1 MKTQFLVARGA
12 SNNQPP
18 TDSAPNQGAAI
29 APSRPR
35 RAMLSLRAV
44 TMALLILSSLTR
56 NAAGVIP
63 LGGTVTTSGD
73 QIYND
78 AVVLISDTTVMSTG
92 GGNIVFNATVDG
104 PYRLTII
111 TSGASILNGPVGNS
125 QPLAALTTATAGG
138 TVLNGGTV
146 TTFDAQTYN
155 DAVVLGGNLTM
166 ASLGGGIISFNS
178 TVDGMQALTVAAAG
192 LSVFNGPVGQAT
204 PLMSLTTD
212 TGTTLLNGG
221 TVTTLGAQTYNRA
234 VVLGANLNMASMGGG
249 IIIFNSTIDGMQAL
263 TVATAGVSVF
273 NGAVGGATA
282 LMSLTTDT
290 GSTVVN
296 GGTLTT
302 VGSQTYNRAVVLA
315 GNLTVASMGAGGI
328 TFNSTVDGAQS
339 LTVATAGVSV
349 FNGAV
354 GGTTALTSLATDIGG
369 ATFLNGGMV
378 TTTGAQIYDDAVT
391 LLSNTTLTASQAT
404 IAVSLTTSSV
414 STIAAALIN
423 TGRIVVNGGTLKFL
437 GTVTNSGMIQA
448 GGGGVLNFVGSV
460 FNTGVIDALAGKVT
474 FSGGLSNKGTVVDA
488 TSFRLT
494 TIRRVGNDIR
504 LTWSTM
510 AGHRYVV
517 QATAPSAG
525 GGYTKTFSDLGP
537 ILSAP
542 GNAQSTL
549 SYNHVGGAT
558 GSRSRFYRVRL
569 VE

>member
-1 MKTQFLVARGA
+1 MKKQYLVARGA

-18 TDSAPNQGAAI
+18 TDSAPNQVAAI

-111 TSGASILNGPVGNS
+111 TDGVAIL
-125 QPLAALTTATAGG
+125 
-138 TVLNGGTV
+138 
-146 TTFDAQTYN
+146 
-155 DAVVLGGNLTM
+155 
-166 ASLGGGIISFNS
+166 
-178 TVDGMQALTVAAAG
+178 
-192 LSVFNGPVGQAT
+192 NGPVGQAT

-234 VVLGANLNMASMGGG
+234 VVLGANLNMASIGGG
-249 IIIFNSTIDGMQAL
+249 IIIFNSTVDGMQAL
-263 TVATAGVSVF
+263 TVAT
-273 NGAVGGATA
+273 T
-282 LMSLTTDT
+282 
-290 GSTVVN
+290 
-296 GGTLTT
+296 
-302 VGSQTYNRAVVLA
+302 
-315 GNLTVASMGAGGI
+315 
-328 TFNSTVDGAQS
+328 
-339 LTVATAGVSV
+339 GVSV

-354 GGTTALTSLATDIGG
+354 GGTAALTSLVTDIGG
-369 ATFLNGGMV
+369 ATFLNGGSV
-378 TTTGAQIYDDAVT
+378 TTTGAQTYSDAVT
-391 LLSNTTLTASQAT
+391 LLSNTTLTASQAI

-414 STIAAALIN
+414 SSVAATLIN
-423 TGRIVVNGGTLKFL
+423 TGRILVNGGTLNFL
-437 GTVTNSGMIQA
+437 GPVTNSGMIQA
-448 GGGGVLNFVGSV
+448 GAGGVLSFFGSV
-460 FNTGVIDALAGKVT
+460 FNAGVIDALAGKVT
-474 FSGGLSNKGTVVDA
+474 FSGGLSNNGTVADA

-525 GGYTKTFSDLGP
+525 GGYTKTFADLGP

-549 SYNHVGGAT
+549 SYNHVT
-558 GSRSRFYRVRL
+558 GTTASRSRFYRVRL